1 MKKLNQVRKTR
12 ATKRRLLR
20 NFEADMV
27 STHSKDEKVV
37 STKAQAKRGGKK
49 KSTPKKKKVITTKT

>member
-27 STHSKDEKVV
+27 STHSKDEKLAYK
-37 STKAQAKRGGKK
+37 SSQAKRGGKK
-49 KSTPKKKKVITTKT
+49 RSSSKKKKVITTKK